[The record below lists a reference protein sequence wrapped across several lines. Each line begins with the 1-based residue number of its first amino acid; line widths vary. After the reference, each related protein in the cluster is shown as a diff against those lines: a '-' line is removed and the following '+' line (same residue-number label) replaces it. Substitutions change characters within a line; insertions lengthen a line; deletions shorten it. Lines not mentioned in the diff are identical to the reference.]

1 MIRRKCPPVI
11 ETKRL
16 ILRVPSAP
24 DAPAVNAAQGESFAE
39 LHRWMKWADRP
50 ITLEETTAYA
60 RMASELFGGGEDFPL
75 WAFLKSGG
83 EFVLASGL
91 HHPDWDV
98 PKFEI
103 GYWCRTSYQGRGYV
117 TEAVRALTR
126 VGFEQLEANR
136 IAILCDAR
144 NGRSRRVAE
153 RAGYRLEAEL
163 KNDSRAPDGL
173 LRNTLIYALFPDEYR
188 SSPIYFGG
196 AGIGEIN
203 VWDKGQT

>member
-11 ETKRL
+11 ETERL
-16 ILRVPSAP
+16 ILRAPSVLDVPA
-24 DAPAVNAAQGESFAE
+24 ANAAQSESLAE
-39 LHRWMKWADRP
+39 LRRWMKWADKP

-60 RMASELFGGGEDFPL
+60 RMASELFGSSEDFAL
-75 WAFLKSGG
+75 WAFLKSTD
-83 EFVLASGL
+83 EFVLACGL
-91 HHPDWDV
+91 HHCDWDV

-103 GYWCRTSYQGRGYV
+103 GYWCRTSYQGHGYV

-136 IAILCDAR
+136 IEIRCDAR
-144 NGRSRRVAE
+144 NSRSRRVAE

-188 SSPIYFGG
+188 SSPVYFGG
-196 AGIGEIN
+196 SGG
-203 VWDKGQT
+203 

>member
-11 ETKRL
+11 ETERL

-50 ITLEETTAYA
+50 ITLEETVAHA
-60 RMASELFGGGEDFPL
+60 RMAAEVFEASEDFPL
-75 WAFLKSGG
+75 WAFRKDTG
-83 EFVLASGL
+83 EFVLACGL
-91 HHPDWDV
+91 HHCDWDV

-103 GYWCRTSYQGRGYV
+103 GYWCRTSYQGHGYV

-126 VGFEQLEANR
+126 VGFEQLGANR
-136 IAILCDAR
+136 IEIRCDER

-153 RAGYRLEAEL
+153 RAGYRLEAKL

-173 LRNTLIYALFPDEYR
+173 LRNTLIYALLPGEYLD
-188 SSPIYFGG
+188 SAVYFGKS
-196 AGIGEIN
+196 AG
-203 VWDKGQT
+203 